1 MGRLCGLWNDVVNY
15 GMSSG
20 MSLFVRKCGDS
31 IPLEVNQVD
40 EPTTT
45 ETKHVARRPISEVAD
60 KIGEGSTLR
69 TGFQSIGST
78 REEVFLPPAY

>member
-15 GMSSG
+15 GMSLG
-20 MSLFVRKCGDS
+20 MSLFIRKCGDS

-45 ETKHVARRPISEVAD
+45 VTKHVVRRPINEVAD
-60 KIGEGSTLR
+60 KIGEGSTLWM
-69 TGFQSIGST
+69 GF
-78 REEVFLPPAY
+78 

>member
-1 MGRLCGLWNDVVNY
+1 
-15 GMSSG
+15 MSFG

-45 ETKHVARRPISEVAD
+45 ETKHVVRRPINEVAD
-60 KIGEGSTLR
+60 KIGEGSTLWM
-69 TGFQSIGST
+69 GF
-78 REEVFLPPAY
+78 

>member
-78 REEVFLPPAY
+78 REEVFLPLAY

>member
-1 MGRLCGLWNDVVNY
+1 
-15 GMSSG
+15 
-20 MSLFVRKCGDS
+20 MSLFIRKCGDS

-78 REEVFLPPAY
+78 REEVFLPPVY